1 MIDFDFRSKF
11 VGTNF
16 RPALIMGRILEVV
29 KVMEVSLSDIWLEK
43 VREIILVET
52 EQILIFQLGGA
63 GALQAQHSLQL
74 E

>member
-16 RPALIMGRILEVV
+16 RPELIIGQIAMVVDVFHGFVWDQGEV
-29 KVMEVSLSDIWLEK
+29 
-43 VREIILVET
+43 EIISVQA

-63 GALQAQHSLQL
+63 RTPGPELSTA
-74 E
+74 

>member
-1 MIDFDFRSKF
+1 
-11 VGTNF
+11 
-16 RPALIMGRILEVV
+16 MGRILEVV
-29 KVMEVSLSDIWLEK
+29 KVMEVSLSDIWVEK

>member
-1 MIDFDFRSKF
+1 
-11 VGTNF
+11 
-16 RPALIMGRILEVV
+16 MGRILEVV
-29 KVMEVSLSDIWLEK
+29 EVVEVFSLSDIWLGK

-63 GALQAQHSLQL
+63 GALQAQHSPQL